1 MVLNAGGGGGG
12 SSTESSGAS
21 KFKASGGGGAKAG
34 GQVYMGTRTT
44 TGAEGRE
51 NDPNLS
57 PAAIAQ
63 LGRQSKKVPIV
74 LGESDALAAFDNMSQ
89 KQLRDFILSGQV
101 GGQLTEDAG
110 PIEAYALL
118 KKLVALAQAYT
129 AAGRKISPSDV
140 LGMYVTS
147 AAQNQQS
154 AWQVQFRG
162 GRKFLVNSQTG
173 EVKYQGPKFETTYQK
188 SVDLTDPVTA
198 KAIATSLFQQMMH
211 RDPGKGEMAGFADAL
226 RNAEQNSPVVAET
239 TTEYDP
245 NTGEAIGTNTT
256 SSGGMTADAKAYL
269 GQQKIKKSKEYGVTQ
284 AATTYANALED
295 AVFNNPFGSVG

>member
-1 MVLNAGGGGGG
+1 MVLNADGGGGKG
-12 SSTESSGAS
+12 SASESSGAS
-21 KFKASGGGGAKAG
+21 KFKASGAGGAKGG
-34 GQVYMGTRTT
+34 GQVYMGKIPQPATNIGGRDSVL
-44 TGAEGRE
+44 TGSYGA
-51 NDPNLS
+51 S
-57 PAAIAQ
+57 Q
-63 LGRQSKKVPIV
+63 LPRQDFSLP
-74 LGESDALAAFDNMSQ
+74 ESDALAVFDGFSQ
-89 KQLRDFILSGQV
+89 KQLRDFILQGQV
-101 GGQLTEDAG
+101 GGQLKEDAG
-110 PIEAYALL
+110 PMEAYTLW
-118 KKLVALAQAYT
+118 KKLVGRAQSYT
-129 AAGRKISPSDV
+129 AAGRKISPTDV

-147 AAQNQQS
+147 AAQNAQS
-154 AWQVQFRG
+154 VWQTQFRG

-173 EVKYQGPKFETTYQK
+173 EVKYQGPRFETTYQK

-226 RNAEQNSPVVAET
+226 RNAEQNSPVVANT
-239 TTEYDP
+239 TTEYDM

-269 GQQKIKKSKEYGVTQ
+269 GQQRIKKSKEYGVTQ

>member
-1 MVLNAGGGGGG
+1 MAIRAEGGGG
-12 SSTESSGAS
+12 SGTEASGAS
-21 KFKASGGGGAKAG
+21 KFKASGTGSPGGT
-34 GQVYMGTRTT
+34 GQVYMGTRTV

-57 PAAIAQ
+57 PAALAQ
-63 LGRQSKKVPIV
+63 LSRQSRKVPIV
-74 LGESDALAAFDNMSQ
+74 LGENDALAAFDSMSQ
-89 KQLRDFILSGQV
+89 KQLRDFILQGQV
-101 GGQLTEDAG
+101 GGQLKEGAG
-110 PIEAYALL
+110 PIEAYALW
-118 KKLVALAQAYT
+118 KKLVARAQSYT
-129 AAGRKISPSDV
+129 AAGRQISPADV

-147 AAQNQQS
+147 AAQDAQS
-154 AWQVQFRG
+154 VWQTQFRG
-162 GRKFLVNSQTG
+162 GRKFLVNTQTG
-173 EVKYQGPKFETTYQK
+173 EVKYQGPKFETTTQR
-188 SVDLTDPVTA
+188 SIDLTDPVTA

-245 NTGEAIGTNTT
+245 NTGEAIGTSTT
-256 SSGGMTADAKAYL
+256 TSGGMTADAKAYL

-284 AATTYANALED
+284 AATTYASALED